1 MSDMGYVESLT
12 GFEEHFISGMSQDAE
27 LDFLDSNIVFLEES
41 VFRPVVDILM
51 QGSGSIVVGSKRD
64 IVDIDCSI
72 SISGPFW
79 SGEPSLACD
88 CSFYWIVKERAVLD
102 VFDRS
107 PGTYNSPRCYDGTLL
122 ADLDVEIFDDLCPQL
137 GF

>member
-1 MSDMGYVESLT
+1 MGYVESLS

-27 LDFLDSNIVFLEES
+27 LDFYDSNILFLEECFPACRGDS
-41 VFRPVVDILM
+41 HA
-51 QGSGSIVVGSKRD
+51 
-64 IVDIDCSI
+64 
-72 SISGPFW
+72 GPFW

-88 CSFYWIVKERAVLD
+88 CSFYWIVKERAILD

-107 PGTYNSPRCYDGTLL
+107 PGTYRSPRCYDGTFL
-122 ADLDVEIFDDLCPQL
+122 ADLDVEIFDALCPQQ